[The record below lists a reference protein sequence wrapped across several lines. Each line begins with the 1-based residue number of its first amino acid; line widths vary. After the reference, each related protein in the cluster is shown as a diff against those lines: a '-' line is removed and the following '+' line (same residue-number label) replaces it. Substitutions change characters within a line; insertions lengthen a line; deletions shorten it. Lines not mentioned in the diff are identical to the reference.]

1 MGDLLDETYE
11 TVDNTVVFKS
21 IILGYVVIFRE
32 IWFTRLEPH
41 HICAYVR
48 LPLPFRSSDDME
60 YNYEYPSETY
70 REGDVLGIDTDHL
83 FNQNQ
88 NMTQKLED
96 ARRQIT
102 DLIQEYIEWKA
113 LQNVEEEPVPEPEL
127 RRVQSTSKGFK
138 VGDKVK
144 STDKYNTRFER
155 ERSGEVVGIKGKLI
169 SIHTLATAYYPY
181 YIDEAWLMIDD
192 EAMEQTV
199 ELSLTAKRI
208 LNLEL

>member
-1 MGDLLDETYE
+1 
-11 TVDNTVVFKS
+11 
-21 IILGYVVIFRE
+21 
-32 IWFTRLEPH
+32 
-41 HICAYVR
+41 
-48 LPLPFRSSDDME
+48 
-60 YNYEYPSETY
+60 
-70 REGDVLGIDTDHL
+70 
-83 FNQNQ
+83 
-88 NMTQKLED
+88 MTQRLED

-102 DLIQEYIEWKA
+102 DLIEEYIEWRA
-113 LQNVEEEPVPEPEL
+113 LQNVEEEPVSEPEL

-144 STDKYNTRFER
+144 STDKYNTLFER

-169 SIHTLATAYYPY
+169 SIHTLATAYNPY